1 MAGRPTKVYT
11 IEDIEAKLEPWA
23 LSYLYAP
30 EEEARQRFLLS
41 EREKILTNESAL
53 YDTAFSHMDQQDYMS
68 MLVNIIVHGP
78 SSIYLKD
85 LPEPVKEKLL
95 ALEGHPTPRLLRKP
109 LEILQEQLDK
119 DEGQLLPKAMKS
131 IMQGELYR
139 DKITVKD
146 KLKQIY
152 SATKFINLFYKW
164 ALTPPTNGRPNF
176 YSCYTKD
183 TYPNEI
189 KAAFPIIL
197 IKDCDAVIDQYNSK
211 ELKKQ
216 EDLFAFIKN
225 MVLKVP
231 DYIKAKANR
240 STRNIRVWPFY
251 EEPANL
257 KIELSILDEIAQA
270 LEAVTLE
277 DVTARPSTRKEKGP
291 SLFTGGGVLQ
301 GAGHIPLVEEFSKL
315 GERDAVNMP
324 LSGVKHY
331 ENNHSD
337 MMLDMVKSE
346 YLMGKEILKDVL
358 TDKIVRTTF
367 HIGTQLEG
375 KEFFRTGII
384 KQSKEDFMRFMGIP
398 EKKILDETTRRNFTK
413 DITEQLEM
421 LMNCSFVMRK
431 GKGGGAGCH
440 ILDAYNTKSQEFY
453 IRLGKEFVEVVT
465 RYGKIAWTPTSLQA
479 NRIPNRNKVEYFLQ
493 IKLENDF
500 TSIYTQANERDTIK
514 VSTLLNYLEEYG
526 AIDTSNPHY
535 KRKVIDRFIGA
546 LDYLQNVNKSI
557 EYYFTTSPDKDA
569 PAIEGPELEKYKSK
583 ANFSKLYLWYT
594 IPELESFRNEEDAKN
609 RIAEK
614 RERALA
620 SQARR
625 ERARDKKLGELEAE
639 RLDRAKEK
647 AEAEAKAQNEQG
659 QGKTLDEYYKQGNQ

>member
-23 LSYLYAP
+23 LSYLYIP
-30 EEEARQRFLLS
+30 EHEARREFLVS
-41 EREKILTNESAL
+41 ERASLLTKSQVFTELPQNEYAETLVQISIQGQAHPKFL
-53 YDTAFSHMDQQDYMS
+53 ELPDT
-68 MLVNIIVHGP
+68 
-78 SSIYLKD
+78 
-85 LPEPVKEKLL
+85 VKEKFF
-95 ALEGHPTPRLLRKP
+95 ALEGLLTPKEFKLRRAFRAYYHP
-109 LEILQEQLDK
+109 E
-119 DEGQLLPKAMKS
+119 EGEEKQAEYFLGG
-131 IMQGELYR
+131 IYR
-139 DKITVKD
+139 
-146 KLKQIY
+146 
-152 SATKFINLFYKW
+152 ATKFINLYYKW
-164 ALTPPTNGRPNF
+164 VLTPPSNGRPNF
-176 YSCYTKD
+176 YSCFTAEAYPYEIQKLFKD
-183 TYPNEI
+183 N
-189 KAAFPIIL
+189 L
-197 IKDCDAVIDQYNSK
+197 VMNCDMIVHFSDFSARNDTLKSMRIP
-211 ELKKQ
+211 KKQ
-216 EDLFAFIKN
+216 EEIFDFIKKRILIFVN
-225 MVLKVP
+225 SC
-231 DYIKAKANR
+231 NR
-240 STRNIRVWPFY
+240 NKPY
-251 EEPANL
+251 EPTKNKPPYFWLNL
-257 KIELSILDEIAQA
+257 IELEDTQFIDEIAQA

-277 DVTARPSTRKEKGP
+277 DVTARPSTRKEKEP
-291 SLFTGGGVLQ
+291 SLFTGESVLQ

-398 EKKILDETTRRNFTK
+398 EEKISDETTRRNFTK

-479 NRIPNRNKVEYFLQ
+479 NKIPNRNKVEYFLQ

-557 EYYFTTSPDKDA
+557 EYYFTTAPDKDA
-569 PAIEGPELEKYKSK
+569 PALEGPELEKYKSK

-594 IPELESFRNEEDAKN
+594 IPELERFRNEEDAKN

-614 RERALA
+614 RKRALA

-625 ERARDKKLGELEAE
+625 ERARDNKLGELEAE
-639 RLDRAKEK
+639 RIDKAREK
-647 AEAEAKAQNEQG
+647 AEAEAKAQNEQPKA
-659 QGKTLDEYYKQGNQ
+659 KTLTDYFKQGNQ

>member
-1 MAGRPTKVYT
+1 MAGRPPRIRTL
-11 IEDIEAKLEPWA
+11 EEIEAKLEPCA
-23 LSYLYAP
+23 LAFLYQP
-30 EEEARQRFLLS
+30 EEKARAGFLS
-41 EREKILTNESAL
+41 STRAKILGKAPILFDIESGIPKKEYTETILKICLNGQDAP
-53 YDTAFSHMDQQDYMS
+53 AFRE
-68 MLVNIIVHGP
+68 
-78 SSIYLKD
+78 
-85 LPEPVKEKLL
+85 LPEEIQAELLKIEAQETPLQFKLRRAIKFTQEPPEEKKLL
-95 ALEGHPTPRLLRKP
+95 EST
-109 LEILQEQLDK
+109 
-119 DEGQLLPKAMKS
+119 
-131 IMQGELYR
+131 
-139 DKITVKD
+139 KICINN
-146 KLKQIY
+146 IY
-152 SATKFINLFYKW
+152 NSTKYINCFYTW
-164 ALTPPTNGRPNF
+164 VLTEPQNGAPNF
-176 YSCYTKD
+176 YSCFTSPEYS
-183 TYPNEI
+183 PELQR
-189 KAAFPIIL
+189 IL
-197 IKDCDAVIDQYNSK
+197 KNQFIQNCDFVVISNMEAIPTSK
-211 ELKKQ
+211 STIFL
-216 EDLFAFIKN
+216 FIKKCLLETIN
-225 MVLKVP
+225 TIL
-231 DYIKAKANR
+231 DLTAKCENNSER
-240 STRNIRVWPFY
+240 WPFQQDIETINQNLGII
-251 EEPANL
+251 EE
-257 KIELSILDEIAQA
+257 IEKA

-277 DVTARPSTRKEKGP
+277 DVTKRPPTSKEKKN
-291 SLFTGGGVLQ
+291 SFFTGENVLQ

-398 EKKILDETTRRNFTK
+398 EGKISDETTRRNFTK

-465 RYGKIAWTPTSLQA
+465 RYGKIAWTPTSIQA

-557 EYYFTTSPDKDA
+557 EYYFTTAPDKDA
-569 PAIEGPELEKYKSK
+569 PALEGPELEKYKSK

-594 IPELESFRNEEDAKN
+594 IPELERFRNEEDAKN

-614 RERALA
+614 RKRALA

-625 ERARDKKLGELEAE
+625 ERARDNKLGELEAE
-639 RLDRAKEK
+639 RIDKAREK
-647 AEAEAKAQNEQG
+647 AEAEAKAQNEQPKA
-659 QGKTLDEYYKQGNQ
+659 KTLTDYFKQGNQ

>member
-23 LSYLYAP
+23 LSYLYIP
-30 EEEARQRFLLS
+30 EHEARRDFLVS
-41 EREKILTNESAL
+41 ERASLLTKSQVFTELPQNEYAETLVQISIQGQAHPKFL
-53 YDTAFSHMDQQDYMS
+53 ELPDT
-68 MLVNIIVHGP
+68 
-78 SSIYLKD
+78 
-85 LPEPVKEKLL
+85 VKEKFF
-95 ALEGHPTPRLLRKP
+95 ALEALPTPKEFKLRRP
-109 LEILQEQLDK
+109 FRGYYHPE
-119 DEGQLLPKAMKS
+119 EGEEKQAEYFLGG
-131 IMQGELYR
+131 IYR
-139 DKITVKD
+139 
-146 KLKQIY
+146 
-152 SATKFINLFYKW
+152 ATKFINLYYKW
-164 ALTPPTNGRPNF
+164 VLTPPNNGRPNF
-176 YSCYTKD
+176 YSCFTAEAYPYEIQKLFKD
-183 TYPNEI
+183 NLVMNCD
-189 KAAFPIIL
+189 IIVHFSDFSA
-197 IKDCDAVIDQYNSK
+197 KNDT
-211 ELKKQ
+211 LKSMRIPRKQ
-216 EDLFAFIKN
+216 EEIFDFIKKRVLLFIDNCNRKNPHKLIKN
-225 MVLKVP
+225 MP
-231 DYIKAKANR
+231 
-240 STRNIRVWPFY
+240 PFFGL
-251 EEPANL
+251 NFF
-257 KIELSILDEIAQA
+257 ELEDNQFIDEIVQA

-277 DVTARPSTRKEKGP
+277 DVTTRPSTRKEKEP
-291 SLFTGGGVLQ
+291 SLFTGEGVLQ

-375 KEFFRTGII
+375 REFFRTGII

-398 EKKILDETTRRNFTK
+398 EEKISDETTRRNFTK

-500 TSIYTQANERDTIK
+500 TSIYTQANERDTLK

-557 EYYFTTSPDKDA
+557 EYYFTTSPEKDA
-569 PAIEGPELEKYKSK
+569 PALEGPELEKYKSK

-594 IPELESFRNEEDAKN
+594 IPELERFRNEEDAKN

-614 RERALA
+614 KERALA

-625 ERARDKKLGELEAE
+625 ERARDQKLGELEAE
-639 RLDRAKEK
+639 RIDKAREK
-647 AEAEAKAQNEQG
+647 AEAEAKAQNEHPKP
-659 QGKTLDEYYKQGNQ
+659 KTLTDYFKQGNQ

>member
-23 LSYLYAP
+23 LSYL
-30 EEEARQRFLLS
+30 FVS
-41 EREKILTNESAL
+41 EREARREFLVSERASLLTKSQVFTELPQNEYAETLVQISMQGQTHPKFL
-53 YDTAFSHMDQQDYMS
+53 ELPDT
-68 MLVNIIVHGP
+68 
-78 SSIYLKD
+78 
-85 LPEPVKEKLL
+85 VKGEFL
-95 ALEGHPTPRLLRKP
+95 ALEALPTPKEFKLRRP
-109 LEILQEQLDK
+109 FRGYYHPE
-119 DEGQLLPKAMKS
+119 EGEEKQAEYFLGG
-131 IMQGELYR
+131 IYR
-139 DKITVKD
+139 
-146 KLKQIY
+146 
-152 SATKFINLFYKW
+152 ATKFINLYYKW
-164 ALTPPTNGRPNF
+164 VLTPPNNGRPNF
-176 YSCYTKD
+176 YSCFTAEAYPYEIQKLFKD
-183 TYPNEI
+183 NLVMNCDMIVHFSDFSAKNDTLKSMRIPRKQEEI
-189 KAAFPIIL
+189 FDFIKKRIL
-197 IKDCDAVIDQYNSK
+197 IFVNSCNRNK
-211 ELKKQ
+211 PYEPT
-216 EDLFAFIKN
+216 KN
-225 MVLKVP
+225 KPPYFWL
-231 DYIKAKANR
+231 
-240 STRNIRVWPFY
+240 
-251 EEPANL
+251 NL
-257 KIELSILDEIAQA
+257 IELEDTQFIDEIAQA

-277 DVTARPSTRKEKGP
+277 DVTTRPSTRKEKEP
-291 SLFTGGGVLQ
+291 SLFTGESVLQ

-398 EKKILDETTRRNFTK
+398 EEKISDETTRRNFTK

-479 NRIPNRNKVEYFLQ
+479 NKIPNRNKVEYFLQ

-557 EYYFTTSPDKDA
+557 EYYFTTAPDKDA
-569 PAIEGPELEKYKSK
+569 PALEGPELEKYKSK

-594 IPELESFRNEEDAKN
+594 IPELERFRNEEDAKN

-614 RERALA
+614 RKRALA

-625 ERARDKKLGELEAE
+625 ERARDNKLGELEAE
-639 RLDRAKEK
+639 RIDKAREK
-647 AEAEAKAQNEQG
+647 AEAEAKAQNEQPKA
-659 QGKTLDEYYKQGNQ
+659 KTLTDYFKQGNQ

>member
-1 MAGRPTKVYT
+1 MAGRPPRIRTL
-11 IEDIEAKLEPWA
+11 EEIEAKLEPCA
-23 LSYLYAP
+23 LKFLYVP
-30 EEEARQRFLLS
+30 EETARTRFLLA
-41 EREKILTNESAL
+41 ERAKVLDKNPYFFDTITDLPKRGFTEAL
-53 YDTAFSHMDQQDYMS
+53 
-68 MLVNIIVHGP
+68 LE
-78 SSIYLKD
+78 IYLNGDKSEHFQK
-85 LPEPVKEKLL
+85 LQPETQAELLKIETLETTPEYRLRNNLETLAKSTKGEATQATVNKLQNN
-95 ALEGHPTPRLLRKP
+95 
-109 LEILQEQLDK
+109 IYN
-119 DEGQLLPKAMKS
+119 S
-131 IMQGELYR
+131 I
-139 DKITVKD
+139 
-146 KLKQIY
+146 
-152 SATKFINLFYKW
+152 KFINCFYKW
-164 ALTPPTNGRPNF
+164 VLTEPRNSAPNF
-176 YSCYTKD
+176 CSCYLVPE
-183 TYPNEI
+183 YP
-189 KAAFPIIL
+189 F
-197 IKDCDAVIDQYNSK
+197 
-211 ELKKQ
+211 ELKKFLYNHFANKCDDIVFFHNDKLPTSQ
-216 EDLFAFIKN
+216 AELFELIKE
-225 MVLKVP
+225 
-231 DYIKAKANR
+231 YILNDISNIPKAEKKRQYFDIIEQIKKA
-240 STRNIRVWPFY
+240 
-251 EEPANL
+251 L
-257 KIELSILDEIAQA
+257 Q
-270 LEAVTLE
+270 AVTLE
-277 DVTARPSTRKEKGP
+277 DITKRPSTRKEKKN
-291 SLFTGGGVLQ
+291 SFFTGENVLQ

-398 EKKILDETTRRNFTK
+398 EEKISDETTRRNFTK

-465 RYGKIAWTPTSLQA
+465 RYGKIAWAPTSLQA
-479 NRIPNRNKVEYFLQ
+479 NRIPNRRKVEYFLQ

-500 TSIYTQANERDTIK
+500 TSIYTQANERDTLK
-514 VSTLLNYLEEYG
+514 VSTLLNYLGEYG
-526 AIDTSNPHY
+526 ALDTENRKY
-535 KRKVIDRFIGA
+535 KEKVIDRFIEA

-557 EYYFTTSPDKDA
+557 EYYFTTAPDKDA

-625 ERARDKKLGELEAE
+625 ERARDNKLGELEAE
-639 RLDRAKEK
+639 RIDKAREK
-647 AEAEAKAQNEQG
+647 AQAEAQAKAQSDQS
-659 QGKTLDEYYKQGNQ
+659 QGKTLDEYFKGNQ